1 MMWKYCME
9 DEKFN
14 PLLPRQ
20 FSRCNYVYIFF
31 SLYSLSDK
39 GKLELPQLLDNSK
52 DDHLIVVQLFCFG
65 TLIFMRIFWFVES
78 DGYADDY
85 LVDFLST
92 MK

>member
-1 MMWKYCME
+1 MVM
-9 DEKFN
+9 F
-14 PLLPRQ
+14 L
-20 FSRCNYVYIFF
+20 FSVADNGGMQMR
-31 SLYSLSDK
+31 SLIPSYPGNSQDK